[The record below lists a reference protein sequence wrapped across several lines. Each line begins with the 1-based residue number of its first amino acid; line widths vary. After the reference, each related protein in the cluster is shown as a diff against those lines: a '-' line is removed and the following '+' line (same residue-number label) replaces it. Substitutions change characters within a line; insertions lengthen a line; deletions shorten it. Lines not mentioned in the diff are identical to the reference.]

1 MDANKFMTEYQRM
14 CVSYTGC
21 RINYLEATEMK
32 KLNRDKRT
40 GDYYSNDRKYF
51 IEKGT
56 IGWNVS
62 EMNEARSKE
71 YGYDVYEYSFSCE
84 TLREVRE
91 SI

>member
-1 MDANKFMTEYQRM
+1 MT
-14 CVSYTGC
+14 
-21 RINYLEATEMK
+21 

-40 GDYYSNDRKYF
+40 GDYYSTDRKYF
-51 IEKGT
+51 IEKGA

-62 EMNEARSKE
+62 ELNEVRSKA

-84 TLREVRE
+84 TMREVRE

>member
-1 MDANKFMTEYQRM
+1 MSN
-14 CVSYTGC
+14 
-21 RINYLEATEMK
+21 
-32 KLNRDKRT
+32 LNRDKRT

-62 EMNEARSKE
+62 ELNEARSKT
-71 YGYDVYEYSFSCE
+71 YGYNVYEYSFSCE

>member
-1 MDANKFMTEYQRM
+1 MA
-14 CVSYTGC
+14 
-21 RINYLEATEMK
+21 

-40 GDYYSNDRKYF
+40 GNYYSTDRKYF

-56 IGWNVS
+56 IGWNVF
-62 EMNEARSKE
+62 EIHEAHSKAC
-71 YGYDVYEYSFSCE
+71 GCDIYEYSFSCE

>member
-1 MDANKFMTEYQRM
+1 MTKLIRNK
-14 CVSYTGC
+14 
-21 RINYLEATEMK
+21 K
-32 KLNRDKRT
+32 T
-40 GDYYSNDRKYF
+40 GDYYSIDKKFF

-62 EMNEARSKE
+62 ELNEYRSKKF
-71 YGYDVYEYSFSCE
+71 GYDVYEYSFSCE

>member
-1 MDANKFMTEYQRM
+1 MA
-14 CVSYTGC
+14 
-21 RINYLEATEMK
+21 

-40 GDYYSNDRKYF
+40 GDYYSTDRKYF

-62 EMNEARSKE
+62 ELNEARSKA
-71 YGYDVYEYSFSCE
+71 YGYDVYEYRFSCE

>member
-1 MDANKFMTEYQRM
+1 MQ
-14 CVSYTGC
+14 
-21 RINYLEATEMK
+21 
-32 KLNRDKRT
+32 KLNRDKKT
-40 GDYYSNDRKYF
+40 GDYYSIDRKYF

-62 EMNEARSKE
+62 ELNEARSNV

>member
-1 MDANKFMTEYQRM
+1 M
-14 CVSYTGC
+14 V
-21 RINYLEATEMK
+21 

-40 GDYYSNDRKYF
+40 GDYYTADKRFF

-62 EMNEARSKE
+62 ELNVERSNA
-71 YGYDVYEYSFSCE
+71 YGFSVYEYSFSCE
-84 TLREVRE
+84 TLKEVRE

>member
-1 MDANKFMTEYQRM
+1 M
-14 CVSYTGC
+14 
-21 RINYLEATEMK
+21 ILEATEMA

-40 GDYYSNDRKYF
+40 GDYYSTDRKYF

-62 EMNEARSKE
+62 ELNEARSKA

>member
-1 MDANKFMTEYQRM
+1 MA
-14 CVSYTGC
+14 
-21 RINYLEATEMK
+21 

-40 GDYYSNDRKYF
+40 GDYYSTDRKYF

-62 EMNEARSKE
+62 ELNEARSKP
-71 YGYDVYEYSFSCE
+71 YGDDVYEYSFRCE

>member
-1 MDANKFMTEYQRM
+1 MA
-14 CVSYTGC
+14 
-21 RINYLEATEMK
+21 

-40 GDYYSNDRKYF
+40 GDYYSTDRKYF

-56 IGWNVS
+56 SGWNVS
-62 EMNEARSKE
+62 ELNEARSKA

>member
-1 MDANKFMTEYQRM
+1 
-14 CVSYTGC
+14 
-21 RINYLEATEMK
+21 MK

-40 GDYYSNDRKYF
+40 GDYYSNDKRYF
-51 IEKGT
+51 IEKGA

-62 EMNEARSKE
+62 ELNEVRSKA
-71 YGYDVYEYSFSCE
+71 YGYGVYEYSFSCE

>member
-1 MDANKFMTEYQRM
+1 MYSHRGDNP
-14 CVSYTGC
+14 
-21 RINYLEATEMK
+21 INYLEATKMK

-62 EMNEARSKE
+62 EMNEARSKA

>member
-1 MDANKFMTEYQRM
+1 MT
-14 CVSYTGC
+14 
-21 RINYLEATEMK
+21 
-32 KLNRDKRT
+32 KLIRDNRT
-40 GDYYSNDRKYF
+40 GDYYSTDRKYF

-56 IGWNVS
+56 VGWNVS
-62 EMNEARSKE
+62 ELNETRSRE

>member
-1 MDANKFMTEYQRM
+1 MVYTLIMEQVGYQPNI
-14 CVSYTGC
+14 SEEE
-21 RINYLEATEMK
+21 IEMQT
-32 KLNRDKRT
+32 LNRDKKT
-40 GDYYSNDRKYF
+40 GDYYSVDRKYF

-62 EMNEARSKE
+62 ELNEARSKA
-71 YGYDVYEYSFSCE
+71 YGYYVYEYIFSCE